1 MLVEVVTLNP
11 AHSKKKQVQ
20 QGNPNEPGA
29 AFQGCGVEHS
39 VHHLHISL
47 SFLLQPIRDMS
58 RDARHRPGQQQ
69 TRFDKL
75 RVEGVTLKP
84 TAEVKARWR
93 GCQHAE
99 QALPPTVW
107 QGI

>member
-11 AHSKKKQVQ
+11 AHSRKKQVRP
-20 QGNPNEPGA
+20 GNPNEPGA
-29 AFQGCGVEHS
+29 AFQACGVGHS
-39 VHHLHISL
+39 VHHLRISL
-47 SFLLQPIRDMS
+47 SFLLRPIRDMS

-84 TAEVKARWR
+84 TAEAKARRR

-99 QALPPTVW
+99 PPLPLTR
-107 QGI
+107 